1 MTTKKKWQVLYCD
14 ASMRMCPITDFIESC
29 PEKHQVKIVRFL
41 ALLEEMGPTLPRP
54 YADLLRDKIHEL
66 RIKLSGNQ
74 ARILYFF
81 CFQQYIVLY
90 QAFWKHTDR
99 VPEKIISQTIRYR
112 ERLLA
117 NITQNQL
124 SALSNGTF

>member
-1 MTTKKKWQVLYCD
+1 MMTKKKWHILYCD

-29 PEKHQVKIVRFL
+29 PEKHQAKIIRFL

-54 YADLLRDKIHEL
+54 YADLLHDKIHEL

-81 CFQQYIVLY
+81 CYKHYIVLY
-90 QAFWKHTDR
+90 QAFWKNTDR
-99 VPEKIISQTIRYR
+99 VPEKIIDQTVKYR

-124 SALSNGTF
+124 SALSDGTF

>member
-1 MTTKKKWQVLYCD
+1 MTTQKKWHILYCD
-14 ASMRMCPITDFIESC
+14 VSMRMCPITDFIESC
-29 PEKHQVKIVRFL
+29 PEKHQVKIIRFL
-41 ALLEEMGPTLPRP
+41 DLLEEMGPTLPRP
-54 YADLLRDKIHEL
+54 YADLLHDSIHEL
-66 RIKLSGNQ
+66 RIKLSGNN

-81 CFQQYIVLY
+81 CFEYYIILY

-124 SALSNGTF
+124 SVLADGTL